1 MAITIDGMVVEIK
14 MKRTNEILAEVIGRA
29 FVFVA
34 IGLIAVKLEN
44 YLILDYLER
53 ALVVGVAIIFGAWVI
68 LPIYT
73 YQERR
78 GR

>member
-1 MAITIDGMVVEIK
+1 VAITIDGMVVEIK

>member
-1 MAITIDGMVVEIK
+1 MVVEIK